1 MSKIVLI
8 TGGTRS
14 GKSSFGEKLLK
25 DSDDVLYIATSK
37 VFDSEM
43 AERVRLHKERRN
55 PKWETYEGYKDISKV
70 IESTEKSK
78 IMLECV
84 GTMVTNLM
92 FDIYE
97 DFEGVSKEDV
107 RVMEHEILK
116 EFTHIIEAVKNYN
129 KEVILISNE
138 VGLGLVSEY
147 KLGRIFT
154 DILGRINQKLGEVSD
169 QVYLTACGIPL
180 KLK

>member
-37 VFDSEM
+37 VFDIEM

-55 PKWETYEGYKDISKV
+55 PKWETYEGYKGISKV

-92 FDIYE
+92 FDTYE

-107 RVMEHEILK
+107 RVMENEILK

-129 KEVILISNE
+129 KELILITNE